1 MKRLLLVASLLIFTT
16 AFCQSQSYIG
26 QWTNNDTTFLEI
38 TSDSLLYYEFDFGC
52 YVSLGYTYT
61 VVFGNTVNVNVDGFP
76 LPFTFDLSSNDS
88 VLTVYSAFDTT
99 VFYSNAFDINQY
111 TECTNGWTC
120 NATVGCFENLF
131 GEFDTEAECIAA
143 CDSSSSGSGLN
154 NNLLGQW
161 TNNDTTFIEITAD
174 SLFYYEFDFG
184 CYVLLEVEYTAQSS
198 NTVLVNYDGLN
209 VPLTLVLSSN
219 DSVLSIVSPF
229 DTAVFYSN
237 SFDINQY
244 SPCPPAWTCDAS
256 SACYEDIYG
265 EFETEAECIAACDSS
280 SGVGDSTSYLGMWQI
295 TSSPSSYLNFT
306 TDSIFIYQFD
316 SVDCYIQSSFQYTD
330 IGNNQLLVSALFTSN
345 YSFSIGGD
353 TLLLS
358 IPGVGDLEMV
368 SDSFDVDSWVECT
381 YDWNCS
387 STGCVDVGD
396 GNGMYNSEIECQLS
410 CPVSIEEHEI
420 YVAIYPNPFS
430 HYTSLS
436 FSPNV
441 VAYRLL
447 DLTGRVVRIKRVNNQ
462 VEYLH
467 KNQLKSGIY
476 LLQMVGEFGNSSF
489 ERLLIE

>member
-61 VVFGNTVNVNVDGFP
+61 VVFGNTVNVNVDGFL

-99 VFYSNAFDINQY
+99 VFYSNTFDINQY

-143 CDSSSSGSGLN
+143 CDSSSGG
-154 NNLLGQW
+154 
-161 TNNDTTFIEITAD
+161 
-174 SLFYYEFDFG
+174 
-184 CYVLLEVEYTAQSS
+184 
-198 NTVLVNYDGLN
+198 
-209 VPLTLVLSSN
+209 
-219 DSVLSIVSPF
+219 
-229 DTAVFYSN
+229 
-237 SFDINQY
+237 
-244 SPCPPAWTCDAS
+244 
-256 SACYEDIYG
+256 
-265 EFETEAECIAACDSS
+265 
-280 SGVGDSTSYLGMWQI
+280 GDSTSYLGMWQI
-295 TSSPSSYLNFT
+295 TSSSSSYLNFT

-316 SVDCYIQSSFQYTD
+316 SVDCYIQSSFQYSD

-387 STGCVDVGD
+387 STGCVDVGE

-420 YVAIYPNPFS
+420 YVAIYPNPFPQ
-430 HYTSLS
+430 YTSLS

-447 DLTGRVVRIKRVNNQ
+447 DLTGRIVRSKRVINQ

-476 LLQMVGEFGNSSF
+476 LLQMEGEYGNSSF